1 MKINGDLYLFAS
13 INILTGLIASGIGI
27 IKLQGSL
34 SDPIGY
40 FALLAGSCLVSFG
53 WFVVSAAI
61 YRSHGA
67 NPWWSS
73 RRLFRL
79 SQYETKLV

>member
-1 MKINGDLYLFAS
+1 MKINGDLYLFAFV
-13 INILTGLIASGIGI
+13 NILTGLIASGIGI
-27 IKLQGSL
+27 AKLQASL
-34 SDPIGY
+34 SDVTGY
-40 FALLAGSCLVSFG
+40 FALLGGACLVSFG

-79 SQYETKLV
+79 SQYETRLV